1 MSCFPPPSISPQRQV
16 QLQELLL
23 RLGLKSLCDN
33 NPALALVE
41 EALTHRSAGLGLDN
55 ERLEFHGD
63 AVLRLLA
70 ARLLRHHW
78 PELPVGELSR
88 LRSQLV
94 SDRELARLGQAI
106 GLQPLIHMGVQ
117 AWHDPTAAT
126 PILAR
131 SCEALLGALHEALRL
146 GDGDGLRE
154 LDPWLEPHW
163 LPLVRELLR
172 HPQRHHWKT
181 ALQEWSQAVHNCL
194 PTYLTEEVESVHGHP
209 QRFAAQV
216 HVAGELLGCGR
227 GPSRRQ
233 AEQAAASQAWD
244 ALHQQSD
251 HQPASPAI
259 SPPLQADDIC
269 PGT

>member
-1 MSCFPPPSISPQRQV
+1 MSCFPPPSPSPRRQAR
-16 QLQELLL
+16 LQALLQ
-23 RLGLKSLCDN
+23 RLGLDSLCHT
-33 NPALALVE
+33 PALALVE
-41 EALTHRSAGLGLDN
+41 EALTHRSAGLGFDY

-70 ARLLRHHW
+70 SSLLRHHW
-78 PELPVGELSR
+78 PELTVGELSR
-88 LRSQLV
+88 VRNQLV

-117 AWHDPTAAT
+117 ARHDPTAAT

-146 GDGDGLRE
+146 GGGDGLRE
-154 LDPWLEPHW
+154 LYPWLEPHW
-163 LPLVRELLR
+163 RPLVQDLLS

-181 ALQEWSQAVHNCL
+181 ALQEWSQAAHGCL
-194 PTYLTEEVESVHGHP
+194 PTYVTEEVESVHGHP

-216 HVAGELLGCGR
+216 LVGGELLGHGR

-244 ALHQQSD
+244 ALQH
-251 HQPASPAI
+251 HPAPPSP
-259 SPPLQADDIC
+259 
-269 PGT
+269 G